1 MQPSDTL
8 IMELTERIADAKTKF
23 MKAREQ
29 ILVLDQQIRDLE
41 TRYKRAV
48 HSKKNA
54 FRYNLRLKLSVTTGV
69 KMMYHHYASIK
80 ADEIRQIQRQ
90 SAGESVEEPEE
101 GGSGDSTSPSVGEAD
116 S

>member
-1 MQPSDTL
+1 MQADDAVV
-8 IMELTERIADAKTKF
+8 MELSDRIADAKTKF

-41 TRYKRAV
+41 IRYKRAV
-48 HSKKNA
+48 HCKKNA

-80 ADEIRQIQRQ
+80 ADEIRKIQRQ
-90 SAGESVEEPEE
+90 TSLGTDQENAST
-101 GGSGDSTSPSVGEAD
+101 DSTNVSEPD
-116 S
+116 C